1 MFKHRFYQLI
11 IALDQLFN
19 VIMFGWAEET
29 FSARCWR
36 QRNKN
41 KFWYYMRII
50 VDILFFWD
58 YKIDKGNK
66 LTHCELAYSNELD
79 PIRHKPKEYNINEK
93 S

>member
-79 PIRHKPKEYNINEK
+79 PIRHKPKEYNVNEK

>member
-1 MFKHRFYQLI
+1 
-11 IALDQLFN
+11 
-19 VIMFGWAEET
+19 
-29 FSARCWR
+29 
-36 QRNKN
+36 
-41 KFWYYMRII
+41 MRII